1 MKNLKESIQDTIE
14 LYEFIGQLKSENEN
28 LRKENAKLLTV
39 KGGEP
44 SSMILTE
51 IEIKLIKAIKKNYVK
66 TCFSDWRFPNI
77 MKDDDFIPFT
87 EWYKMITRDFLYG
100 GPFDDFGLND
110 LKEFFKD
117 ELRTWYNNKV
127 SEKKSE
133 IEKEKT
139 EKEKEE

>member
-28 LRKENAKLLTV
+28 LRKENAKLLTA

-51 IEIKLIKAIKKNYVK
+51 IETKLIKAIKKDYVK

-77 MKDDDFIPFT
+77 MEDDDFIPFT
-87 EWYKMITRDFLYG
+87 EWYKKITRDFLYG